1 MNRTVDSQETAIK
14 TPSISFFAAIQIVF
28 LAGMAAL
35 AARGLSAS
43 SSAPPRMPKL
53 LSTPRVVT
61 PLYNEPLLVTDEQ
74 LTSVLHKLRPRLRKQ
89 QPKINY
95 VDHALRFWG
104 ANATFG
110 DDDTLS
116 GSELRQ
122 LLTDDKVFTA
132 AWGEKTRPLM
142 MQKKGRVEVRV
153 QQGAATSS
161 HVDHTLASLAEAG
174 TPLEYA
180 FALRS
185 DASQSSAAKATMRD
199 LIRSALDEFDVNQTE
214 YEWTTLTLAIFA
226 EDGRPWTTTGG
237 ETVDFDRLARRV
249 MRQRYGQGV
258 CYGNHRLYALCVLL
272 RIDDATDLI
281 SDAVR
286 AEVMAHLSEATSR
299 LVATQSP
306 EGWWDRNW
314 PDSRIETKD
323 DELGGP
329 TPRRVLATGHAL
341 EWWSIAPKE
350 LHPPRETLIR
360 AGQWLVHE
368 IEKMDDK
375 AIDDNYTFLTHAGR
389 ALALWRGALPE
400 VFVSKCNTRL

>member
-1 MNRTVDSQETAIK
+1 
-14 TPSISFFAAIQIVF
+14 
-28 LAGMAAL
+28 
-35 AARGLSAS
+35 
-43 SSAPPRMPKL
+43 
-53 LSTPRVVT
+53 
-61 PLYNEPLLVTDEQ
+61 
-74 LTSVLHKLRPRLRKQ
+74 LRKQ

-161 HVDHTLASLAEAG
+161 HVDHTLASLAEVG
-174 TPLEYA
+174 TPLEYS
-180 FALRS
+180 FTLRS

-214 YEWTTLTLAIFA
+214 YEWTTLTLALFA
-226 EDGRPWTTTGG
+226 EDGHPWTTTAG

-272 RIDDATDLI
+272 RIDDATDMI

-286 AEVMAHLSEATSR
+286 AEVLAHLSEATSR